1 MTFISYNNSKNKQKL
16 LNFLQKAEW
25 PAGPYLAKLI
35 KENKFNEKYGDQ
47 AQLFFYIEK
56 DEPLSFGALVEQD
69 YLPKPELKPWI
80 SLIYVAPKSRGQ
92 RLSAKMVTYLEK
104 QAKDQGYNQVYLV
117 SRHQGLYEKYGYT
130 LQEELQGIKH
140 DKDYFYVKSLM

>member
-1 MTFISYNNSKNKQKL
+1 MTFISFKDSKNKQKL
-16 LNFLQKAEW
+16 LNFLEEAEW
-25 PAGPYLAKLI
+25 AAGPYLAKLI
-35 KENKFNEKYGDQ
+35 KENEFYEKYGDQ

-56 DEPLSFGALVEQD
+56 DEPLAFGALVEQD
-69 YLPKPELKPWI
+69 YLPKSDLKPWI
-80 SLIYVAPKSRGQ
+80 ALIYVEPKSRGQ
-92 RLSAKMVTYLEK
+92 RLSEKMVTYLEK

-130 LQEELQGIKH
+130 LQEELRGIKH